1 MAVLPTTTRSRTPL
15 QSLIAKE
22 KEYGETW
29 TGFEIVPLEIEQTK
43 LNMAQSKTQLR
54 MGVSVVHV
62 EAVTEMMP
70 IVARWSPEEEE
81 EEEETVEEEEEDGLE
96 EEEEEE
102 EDGLVEDEAEVVDE
116 DGLVEEEMV
125 EEETVDEDGFA
136 DDEEEEDEV
145 EEATEEEAEEDD

>member
-1 MAVLPTTTRSRTPL
+1 M
-15 QSLIAKE
+15 IAKE

-70 IVARWSPEEEE
+70 IAALWSPEEEE
-81 EEEETVEEEEEDGLE
+81 EDEEGGLAEDEEK
-96 EEEEEE
+96 
-102 EDGLVEDEAEVVDE
+102 EDGLVEDEEKEDE
-116 DGLVEEEMV
+116 AEEE
-125 EEETVDEDGFA
+125 EAEEDEETVDEDGFA